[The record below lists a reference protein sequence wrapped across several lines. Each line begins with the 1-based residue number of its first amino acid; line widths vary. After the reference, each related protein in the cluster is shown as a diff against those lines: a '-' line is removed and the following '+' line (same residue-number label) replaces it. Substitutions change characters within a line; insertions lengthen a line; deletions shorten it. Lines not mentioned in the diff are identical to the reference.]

1 MTSSLTSLA
10 ILKVNWD
17 RRGKDYIDNF
27 VPFIV
32 ECARTQSETIIT
44 LPEIQSQVLRNFS
57 LRLPQ
62 NALKLIIRRAVK
74 YGYFRR
80 ENKAV
85 FKIQK
90 KCDDLDFDQIR
101 SDVEKTFNDVI
112 DQLIDYTK
120 KTHQKSWE
128 QEYAEEALA
137 AFFGESSLG
146 LVFDLVEVGRKY
158 GGQSSGDRYIVGT
171 FVDHARET
179 NPPLLE
185 NLVLLARGSL
195 LANAMYLPD
204 PGRIGKRFRKTAVYL
219 DTSIVAFA
227 TGLAG
232 PARQSAPIELLDL
245 LTTQGAT
252 LRCFLSTRNE
262 LQGIIDACVARLNS
276 GSLKGA
282 YGPTI
287 EYFLESG
294 KSGSDLEL
302 MSAQLPKKLRSLGIA
317 VVDRPSYEDYRY
329 QVDEAGF
336 DARLSEAIG
345 YGNPNARKHDVDC
358 VSAIARIRQGRVVR
372 DIEECRGIFVTTNSQ
387 LAFEAR
393 RFFQADFPEGAV
405 ALAITDYAL
414 ANLLWLKSP
423 VTAPDLPR
431 KRLLADV
438 YAAMR
443 PSENLWAAYL
453 TEITKLEETQTVS
466 TDDYYILRYS
476 LSSKRVLMDL
486 TDGDEEAFTE
496 GTALEVLDVLKNNMV
511 APVLERA
518 MRAENAQRSV
528 EEEIADV
535 RRRIIRISTR
545 LARMSRWV
553 FFALSLP
560 VVAWGLVVPWPT
572 ELLTF
577 GEISGDYVKMGIGA
591 LALLLMAG
599 NLVVGTSLNRV
610 ADWLE
615 GAISSSC
622 IQFLYRFLSVRNN
635 GKH

>member
-1 MTSSLTSLA
+1 MNSLTSLA

-32 ECARTQSETIIT
+32 ECARTQPETVIA
-44 LPEIQSQVLRNFS
+44 LPEIQSQVLERFS
-57 LRLPQ
+57 LTLPQ

-80 ENKAV
+80 ENRAV
-85 FKIQK
+85 LKVQE
-90 KCDDLDFDQIR
+90 KCDDLDFSQIR
-101 SDVEKTFNDVI
+101 NDVEKTFNDVT

-120 KTHQKSWE
+120 NTHHKLWE
-128 QEYAEEALA
+128 QEHAEEALA
-137 AFFGESSLG
+137 VFFGESSLG

-158 GGQSSGDRYIVGT
+158 GGQPSSDRYIVGS

-204 PGRIGKRFRKTAVYL
+204 PGRIGKKFRRTDVYL

-252 LRCFLSTRNE
+252 LRCFLDTRNE
-262 LQGIIDACVARLNS
+262 LQGIIDACVARPNS

-302 MSAQLPKKLRSLGIA
+302 MSAQLPKKLTSLGIA

-329 QVDEAGF
+329 QVDEEGF

-358 VSAIARIRQGRVVR
+358 VSAIARIRRGRIVR
-372 DIEECRGIFVTTNSQ
+372 DIEESRGIFVTTNSQ

-393 RFFQADFPEGAV
+393 RFFQSEYPEGAI

-431 KRLLADV
+431 RRLLADA

-453 TEITKLEETQTVS
+453 TEISKLEETQTVS
-466 TDDYYILRYS
+466 AEDYYILRYS

-496 GTALEVLDVLKNNMV
+496 GTALEILEVLKNNMV

-518 MRAENAQRSV
+518 MHAENAQRSS
-528 EEEIADV
+528 EEEVAGV

-545 LARMSRWV
+545 LARIGRWV

-572 ELLTF
+572 EFFTF
-577 GEISGDYVKMGIGA
+577 GEVSGDFVKIGIGA
-591 LALLLMAG
+591 LALLIMAG

-610 ADWLE
+610 AVWVE
-615 GAISSSC
+615 SAISRSC
-622 IQFLYRFLSVRNN
+622 IQLLYRLLGVSN
-635 GKH
+635 GGKG